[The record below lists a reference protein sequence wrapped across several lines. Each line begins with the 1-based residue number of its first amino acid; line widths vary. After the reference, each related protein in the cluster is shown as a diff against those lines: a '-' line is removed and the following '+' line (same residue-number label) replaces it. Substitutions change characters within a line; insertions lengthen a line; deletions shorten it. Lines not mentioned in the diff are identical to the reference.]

1 MVCRQ
6 EVLCLYLRHVIK
18 CALIVKIFT
27 GRKVKMPKAGENLR
41 HIIKS
46 SVEKVLENYSSTQ
59 THKHIQ
65 TLTHT
70 HRQVEPE
77 STAAL
82 SALPCAER
90 DFCQKIDKQPKIE
103 ENSIEFNWQTYQF
116 ILTSFSLSIIAKSF
130 HSLCRFSCFSI
141 C

>member
-46 SVEKVLENYSSTQ
+46 SVEKVLENYNSAHTQ
-59 THKHIQ
+59 THTDSH
-65 TLTHT
+65 THT
-70 HRQVEPE
+70 QT
-77 STAAL
+77 STGGINSCFKCFAV
-82 SALPCAER
+82 CR

>member
-1 MVCRQ
+1 MCLNLGEGMLMRPWVGVRGVVCRQ

-46 SVEKVLENYSSTQ
+46 SVEKVFENYSSTHRH
-59 THKHIQ
+59 THKH
-65 TLTHT
+65 THI
-70 HRQVEPE
+70 HRQVHPE

-82 SALPCAER
+82 SASPCAEIFAR
-90 DFCQKIDKQPKIE
+90 K
-103 ENSIEFNWQTYQF
+103 SI
-116 ILTSFSLSIIAKSF
+116 SI
-130 HSLCRFSCFSI
+130 
-141 C
+141 